1 MKYYCLTAASALFT
15 YTESSLFVIYN
26 KQSLKVEYQE
36 SEGYCTID
44 VSTADKLEL
53 VAPNT
58 ATSNERYASL
68 YGILNYCLT
77 KIGARTLRAT
87 ILQPSCSIPD
97 IEARL
102 DCVTEL
108 KKNSNM
114 MMAVQT
120 ILPKISNIDQ
130 LLSLATLPSDQ
141 GETFTE
147 RHLMYVLTLNAL
159 LNLLEPLKE
168 IFEDSQQPFFK
179 EIRTTLEN
187 ETFNPLKE
195 IFEDS
200 QQPFFKEIRT
210 TLENETFNDL
220 THIVRTIIQPDAHPA
235 KGQQGIIEK
244 CFLIKPGVN
253 GLLDVLRKTYSERV
267 EDLRE
272 YVNQL
277 RDKYNLPLTLNNN
290 SRKGYHI
297 SLQLNA
303 YTKKS
308 FKKSELPNEFIQVD
322 RLYSS
327 VTMMTNDLIN
337 LASRI
342 DDILLEILKMS
353 SVMVY
358 QILIKVRDHI
368 GLMYK
373 LCEDIAKLDMIQSL
387 AQASSG
393 IGYARPEFGDYLE
406 ITNSR
411 HPLLDF
417 LCSTEPTSNSIFAT
431 SDHNVHIIT
440 GPNGSGKSIFIRQVL
455 LLQVMAQ
462 VGCFIP
468 AEFATLRVCD
478 RILARIK
485 EIQYFHT
492 VMTANTLIII
502 DELCRST
509 AVDEGTYL
517 AMATIES
524 LAKNQAFIFV
534 ATHYTFVT
542 NLEEFYPNLTNWQME
557 TNETKNERTILQF
570 TFSQA
575 ENLYDQIE
583 IPKEHTTVQGL
594 DTLTRLKYN
603 FEAELKMLKVKGQ
616 LTGLDTLT
624 RLKYNFEAELKM
636 LKVKGQ
642 LTASILEEE
651 SYIYHQ
657 YLKSNGLDILNFVPR
672 NPYAVYHE
680 SNLEDGQNLTFQVSE
695 SEQPDDMDFLT
706 IYPEALYSPS
716 IANSAIIH

>member
-1 MKYYCLTAASALFT
+1 MITLILITVGETEIFADVALERPLIGQSRRSSVKTGASTDYGSHTSTIKWKNHSSTSNNLTTTITKSSSSKTTTFDADSSRIVIAVSAGRGEASYEVGIAALDVCKPTLILCQISDMPSYINTLTKINILNPDEILIPMTFVETSSSSRLVTKIKQHFKNTIITAIPRATYNKQSGMQYIKEFCAPQWDSIFLILQHKYYCLTAASALFT

-141 GETFTE
+141 GETFLPKISNIDQLLSLATLPSDQGETFTE

-187 ETFNPLKE
+187 ALLNLLEPLKE

-267 EDLRE
+267 EDLRGE
-272 YVNQL
+272 NYL
-277 RDKYNLPLTLNNN
+277 L
-290 SRKGYHI
+290 SEGY
-297 SLQLNA
+297 
-303 YTKKS
+303 
-308 FKKSELPNEFIQVD
+308 
-322 RLYSS
+322 
-327 VTMMTNDLIN
+327 
-337 LASRI
+337 
-342 DDILLEILKMS
+342 
-353 SVMVY
+353 
-358 QILIKVRDHI
+358 
-368 GLMYK
+368 
-373 LCEDIAKLDMIQSL
+373 
-387 AQASSG
+387 
-393 IGYARPEFGDYLE
+393 
-406 ITNSR
+406 
-411 HPLLDF
+411 
-417 LCSTEPTSNSIFAT
+417 
-431 SDHNVHIIT
+431 
-440 GPNGSGKSIFIRQVL
+440 
-455 LLQVMAQ
+455 
-462 VGCFIP
+462 
-468 AEFATLRVCD
+468 
-478 RILARIK
+478 
-485 EIQYFHT
+485 
-492 VMTANTLIII
+492 
-502 DELCRST
+502 
-509 AVDEGTYL
+509 
-517 AMATIES
+517 
-524 LAKNQAFIFV
+524 
-534 ATHYTFVT
+534 
-542 NLEEFYPNLTNWQME
+542 
-557 TNETKNERTILQF
+557 
-570 TFSQA
+570 
-575 ENLYDQIE
+575 
-583 IPKEHTTVQGL
+583 
-594 DTLTRLKYN
+594 
-603 FEAELKMLKVKGQ
+603 
-616 LTGLDTLT
+616 
-624 RLKYNFEAELKM
+624 
-636 LKVKGQ
+636 
-642 LTASILEEE
+642 
-651 SYIYHQ
+651 
-657 YLKSNGLDILNFVPR
+657 
-672 NPYAVYHE
+672 
-680 SNLEDGQNLTFQVSE
+680 
-695 SEQPDDMDFLT
+695 
-706 IYPEALYSPS
+706 
-716 IANSAIIH
+716 